1 MIILRQK
8 EFARKKGKKD
18 VDYLKEALE
27 KQIELD
33 KEFGTENSRVAR
45 KLSQPIDRK
54 TRRAGMETIQD
65 REIHIARRHDRGG
78 MEFVN
83 RKGMK
88 MEKRISKLSDPDY
101 GFHNHYEDPSFFNT
115 TLEKVNNDRKDLIRE
130 RLSPKSIEKAKKMKE
145 NRERLEESSK
155 MYQKQ
160 AQEMVDDMNRDIE
173 RKVEEGR
180 RKRAEEARREQQKKF
195 EEQSEKT
202 RKGSEERLKDSIK
215 HESLSDKWKKL
226 GKGKKA
232 AIIGVPVA
240 AAAIG
245 TGVAIKK
252 HHDKKKKKEQE

>member
-33 KEFGTENSRVAR
+33 KEAEIENSYMTR

-54 TRRAGMETIQD
+54 TRRAGMYKTQD
-65 REIHIARRHDRGG
+65 TAIHNARRDERGG

-88 MEKRISKLSDPDY
+88 MVKRISKLSDPDR
-101 GFHNHYEDPSFFNT
+101 GFHVYYENPSSLKE
-115 TLEKVNNDRKDLIRE
+115 LEKVNNDRKEFIRE

-160 AQEMVDDMNRDIE
+160 AQEMVDNMNRDIE

-180 RKRAEEARREQQKKF
+180 RKRAEEARREQQKKS
-195 EEQSEKT
+195 EEHLEKT

-232 AIIGVPVA
+232 AIIGIPVA
-240 AAAIG
+240 TAAIG
-245 TGVAIKK
+245 TGIAIKK
-252 HHDKKKKKEQE
+252 HHDKKKKEEE